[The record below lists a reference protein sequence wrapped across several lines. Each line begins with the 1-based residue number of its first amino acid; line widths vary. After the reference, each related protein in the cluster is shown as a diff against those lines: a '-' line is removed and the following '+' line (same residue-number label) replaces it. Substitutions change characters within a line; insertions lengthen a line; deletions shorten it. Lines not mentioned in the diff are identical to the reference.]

1 MPNSNTIDWFEIVKF
16 VVEIILTV
24 AAVGISVVALI
35 QTKKQI
41 KLSNK
46 HQLFDR
52 RLEKYCIF
60 DSLLT
65 SFSEAVLVCES
76 ESELENNS
84 TYILEHLLDNAYLE
98 DALWVSEKTLDDK
111 GAKQLRKKQRWLW
124 MISEETLIIFENDE
138 SKIMSDFI
146 KLYGLLT
153 FNLYEYNYWKCF
165 EEEKDMQEK
174 TKKEAYNY
182 YHRLWSLYG
191 QIEETG
197 VDIQIKSQVML
208 KG

>member
-1 MPNSNTIDWFEIVKF
+1 M
-16 VVEIILTV
+16 
-24 AAVGISVVALI
+24 
-35 QTKKQI
+35 
-41 KLSNK
+41 
-46 HQLFDR
+46 
-52 RLEKYCIF
+52 
-60 DSLLT
+60 
-65 SFSEAVLVCES
+65 CES

-174 TKKEAYNY
+174 ARIKAYDFY
-182 YHRLWSLYG
+182 YRLWSLYG
-191 QIEETG
+191 QIEEKG
-197 VDIQIKSQVML
+197 VEPQIKSQVML

>member
-1 MPNSNTIDWFEIVKF
+1 MSTSDIISIIIAAIAF
-16 VVEIILTV
+16 VSLIITALLT
-24 AAVGISVVALI
+24 L
-35 QTKKQI
+35 KQI
-41 KLSNK
+41 SLSNK

-174 TKKEAYNY
+174 TKTEAYKY
-182 YHRLWSLYG
+182 FHRLWNLYG

>member
-1 MPNSNTIDWFEIVKF
+1 MSTSDIISIIIAAIAF
-16 VVEIILTV
+16 VSLIITALLT
-24 AAVGISVVALI
+24 L
-35 QTKKQI
+35 KQI
-41 KLSNK
+41 SLSNK

-174 TKKEAYNY
+174 ARIKAYDFY
-182 YHRLWSLYG
+182 YRLWSLYG
-191 QIEETG
+191 QIEEKG
-197 VDIQIKSQVML
+197 VEPQIKSQVML

>member
-1 MPNSNTIDWFEIVKF
+1 MSTSDIISIIIAAIAF
-16 VVEIILTV
+16 VSLIITALLT
-24 AAVGISVVALI
+24 L
-35 QTKKQI
+35 KQI
-41 KLSNK
+41 SLSNK

-65 SFSEAVLVCES
+65 SFSEAVSVCES

>member
-1 MPNSNTIDWFEIVKF
+1 
-16 VVEIILTV
+16 
-24 AAVGISVVALI
+24 
-35 QTKKQI
+35 
-41 KLSNK
+41 
-46 HQLFDR
+46 
-52 RLEKYCIF
+52 
-60 DSLLT
+60 
-65 SFSEAVLVCES
+65 
-76 ESELENNS
+76 
-84 TYILEHLLDNAYLE
+84 
-98 DALWVSEKTLDDK
+98 
-111 GAKQLRKKQRWLW
+111 
-124 MISEETLIIFENDE
+124 
-138 SKIMSDFI
+138 MSDFI

>member
-1 MPNSNTIDWFEIVKF
+1 MSTSDIISIIIAAIAF
-16 VVEIILTV
+16 VSLIITALLT
-24 AAVGISVVALI
+24 L
-35 QTKKQI
+35 KQI
-41 KLSNK
+41 SLSNK

-174 TKKEAYNY
+174 ARIKPYDFY
-182 YHRLWSLYG
+182 YRLWSLYG
-191 QIEETG
+191 QIEEKG
-197 VDIQIKSQVML
+197 VEPQIKSQVML